1 MAYRRIECMSP
12 IQYMHGKLGKKS
24 IPLTQGRGG
33 FIGSSRRY
41 SSINYFSFKN
51 QGRTSLYS
59 ASELAYMQ
67 KFGQAATNAAAA
79 LKDPAQI
86 PTITAGFK
94 AQTKYKTLFTYAW
107 KLEWDKL

>member
-1 MAYRRIECMSP
+1 MGYRRIECMSP

-24 IPLTQGRGG
+24 ISLVGGRGG

-41 SSINYFSFKN
+41 SATNYFSFKN
-51 QGRTSLYS
+51 QGRTSALD
-59 ASELAYMQ
+59 ATEILLRQ

-79 LKDPAQI
+79 LKDPQQI

-107 KLEWDKL
+107 KIEYDKL